1 MVRGTNCFCPIVKG
15 RKQQQT
21 TSEEQMKFNKW
32 TLGLAAVGA
41 VSLASAVRA
50 DEAKIIPL
58 QTTLANTTISGYVD
72 TAVQYNAGNQTASSQ
87 QPLGTTGGSSKID
100 NFSLNDIDIAIDKPV
115 DSTPWAAGYHA
126 DFNLGTDAVGY
137 GTATGTAAT
146 AVRQAYVALSTPVG
160 NGITWKM
167 GVQDDIIGY
176 EGNTDGAN
184 PNYTR
189 SVGYYLEPTTLLGL
203 VGTYQINS
211 MFTVQAGIADATYN
225 IFGNQ
230 TGQNPAGVGVV
241 SSKAFVGTVAFTAPD
256 SWGFLKG
263 GTANLGLV
271 ANPEKYGQYNYYAGF
286 TIPTPLS
293 VLKLGGSF
301 DLVAVNN
308 SYPSTPN
315 NTGNNQNDS
324 GWDAAGYVNI
334 QATDKLAFNLRGEVY
349 DLKGAVNPINTVPGY
364 QAPNGVG
371 EEFTATVQ
379 YNLWANVTSR
389 AEFRWDHSD
398 GGYPYGGPG
407 TFTAGSGTP
416 VADSFILALNIIYS
430 F

>member
-1 MVRGTNCFCPIVKG
+1 
-15 RKQQQT
+15 
-21 TSEEQMKFNKW
+21 MKFNKW

-72 TAVQYNAGNQTASSQ
+72 TAVQYNAGNQYYGYN
-87 QPLGTTGGSSKID
+87 QPAGLSSSKVD
-100 NFSLNDIDIAIDKPV
+100 QFSLNDIDIAIDKPV

-126 DFNLGTDAVGY
+126 DFNLGTDAVGISSVSNA
-137 GTATGTAAT
+137 GGSPAGTAA

-160 NGITWKM
+160 NGISWKL

-176 EGNTDGAN
+176 EGNTDGGN

-189 SVGYYLEPTTLLGL
+189 SVGYDIEPTSLLGL

-211 MFTVQAGIADATYN
+211 LFTVQAGIADETGGSNSGELSAKTY
-225 IFGNQ
+225 
-230 TGQNPAGVGVV
+230 VG
-241 SSKAFVGTVAFTAPD
+241 SVAFTAPD

-263 GTANLGLV
+263 GTANAGIL

-293 VLKLGGSF
+293 VLKVGGSF
-301 DLVAVNN
+301 DLVSVNDQENIYN
-308 SYPSTPN
+308 SK
-315 NTGNNQNDS
+315 NDS
-324 GWDAAGYVNI
+324 GWVVGAYANI
-334 QATDKLAFNLRGEVY
+334 QATDKLSFNLRGEAF
-349 DLKGAVNPINTVPGY
+349 DLKGAVNPLSTY
-364 QAPNGVG
+364 ALKTPNGAG
-371 EEFTATVQ
+371 EELTATVQ

-398 GGYPYGGPG
+398 KGTPFGATSNPYGEYY
-407 TFTAGSGTP
+407 A
-416 VADSFILALNIIYS
+416 VDADSFILALNIIYS

>member
-1 MVRGTNCFCPIVKG
+1 
-15 RKQQQT
+15 
-21 TSEEQMKFNKW
+21 MKFNKW

-72 TAVQYNAGNQTASSQ
+72 TAVQYNAGNQSYSQSSTYQ
-87 QPLGTTGGSSKID
+87 ESGQPPGTFPGKVD

-137 GTATGTAAT
+137 NAAASGNQA
-146 AVRQAYVALSTPVG
+146 AVRQAYVALSTPFG

-189 SVGYYLEPTTLLGL
+189 SVGYYFEPTTLLGL
-203 VGTYQINS
+203 VGTYQISS
-211 MFTVQAGIADATYN
+211 MFTVQAGIADATYRVD
-225 IFGNQ
+225 GNLNGGPTAVE
-230 TGQNPAGVGVV
+230 TGPGQLSA
-241 SSKAFVGTVAFTAPD
+241 KTYVGTVAFTAPD

-263 GTANLGLV
+263 GTANAGIV
-271 ANPEKYGQYNYYAGF
+271 ANPEKGGQYNYYAGF

-293 VLKLGGSF
+293 ILKVGG
-301 DLVAVNN
+301 AVDVVSVNDEV
-308 SYPSTPN
+308 S
-315 NTGNNQNDS
+315 GGQDNDS
-324 GWDAAGYVNI
+324 GYVLAGYANV
-334 QATDKLAFNLRGEVY
+334 QATDKLAFNARAEVY
-349 DLKGAVNPINTVPGY
+349 DMKGHLNPNTSFDTHPSD
-364 QAPNGVG
+364 GVG

-389 AEFRWDHSD
+389 AEFRWDHAD
-398 GGYPYGGPG
+398 EGYPFGGVG
-407 TFTAGSGTP
+407 ASGEGSATP
-416 VADSFILALNIIYS
+416 VQDSFILALNVIYS

>member
-1 MVRGTNCFCPIVKG
+1 
-15 RKQQQT
+15 
-21 TSEEQMKFNKW
+21 MKFNKW

-72 TAVQYNAGNQTASSQ
+72 TAVQYNAGNQAQNSV
-87 QPLGTTGGSSKID
+87 QPIGVLGRTGDKID

-126 DFNLGTDAVGY
+126 DFNLGTDAQGWS
-137 GTATGTAAT
+137 GFGNGNAGT

-189 SVGYYLEPTTLLGL
+189 SIAWNLEPATLLGL
-203 VGTYQINS
+203 VGSYQINS
-211 MFTVQAGIADATYN
+211 LISVQAGIANCTTLGETN
-225 IFGNQ
+225 L
-230 TGQNPAGVGVV
+230 
-241 SSKAFVGTVAFTAPD
+241 SSKSFVGAIALTAPD

-263 GTANLGLV
+263 GTANLGIV
-271 ANPEKYGQYNYYAGF
+271 ANPYKNDQYNYYAGF
-286 TIPTPLS
+286 TIPTPINI
-293 VLKLGGSF
+293 LKVGGAF

-308 SYPSTPN
+308 SGPGNPN
-315 NTGNNQNDS
+315 NDS
-324 GWDAAGYVNI
+324 GWVLGGYANV
-334 QATDKLAFNLRGEVY
+334 QATDKLALNLRGEVY
-349 DLKGAVNPINTVPGY
+349 DLKSGSAPINTYGNS
-364 QAPNGVG
+364 ANGVG

-379 YNLWANVTSR
+379 YNLWANVISR
-389 AEFRWDHSD
+389 VEFRWDHED
-398 GGYPYGGPG
+398 AHPYSFGFP
-407 TFTAGSGTP
+407 TTP
-416 VADSFILALNIIYS
+416 VQDSFILALNIIYT

>member
-1 MVRGTNCFCPIVKG
+1 
-15 RKQQQT
+15 
-21 TSEEQMKFNKW
+21 MKFNKW

-72 TAVQYNAGNQTASSQ
+72 TAVQYNAGNQNSALTA
-87 QPLGTTGGSSKID
+87 PGNTTMTGFVPPGTSNAKVDS
-100 NFSLNDIDIAIDKPV
+100 FSLNDIDIAIDKPV

-126 DFNLGTDAVGY
+126 DFNLGTDSVGY
-137 GTATGTAAT
+137 GNSTGSAGA
-146 AVRQAYVALSTPVG
+146 AVRQAYVALSTPLG

-203 VGTYQINS
+203 VGTYQISS

-225 IFGNQ
+225 IPGTAP
-230 TGQNPAGVGVV
+230 TGDGTLSA
-241 SSKAFVGTVAFTAPD
+241 KAYVGTVAFTAPD

-263 GTANLGLV
+263 GTANLGVV
-271 ANPEKYGQYNYYAGF
+271 ANPEKNGQYNYYAGF
-286 TIPTPLS
+286 TIPTPLN
-293 VLKLGGSF
+293 VLKVGGSF
-301 DLVAVNN
+301 DLVSINN
-308 SYPSTPN
+308 QITPN
-315 NTGNNQNDS
+315 GNGNNNNDS
-324 GWDAAGYVNI
+324 GWVAAGYANV

-349 DLKGAVNPINTVPGY
+349 DLKGGTAANPLNPYNNQGKTD
-364 QAPNGVG
+364 GVG
-371 EEFTATVQ
+371 EELTATVQ

-389 AEFRWDHSD
+389 AEIRWDHSD
-398 GGYPYGGPG
+398 EGFPFAGGPSSPG
-407 TFTAGSGTP
+407 NTTH
-416 VADSFILALNIIYS
+416 VADSFILALNVIYT

>member
-1 MVRGTNCFCPIVKG
+1 
-15 RKQQQT
+15 
-21 TSEEQMKFNKW
+21 MKFNKW

-72 TAVQYNAGNQTASSQ
+72 TAVQYTAGNQAYNSAVPASTSG
-87 QPLGTTGGSSKID
+87 QPIGTFGGGSKVD

-126 DFNLGTDAVGY
+126 DFNLGTDAQGWGGKQVGNA
-137 GTATGTAAT
+137 GGAPA

-160 NGITWKM
+160 NGISWKM
-167 GVQDDIIGY
+167 GVMDDIIGY

-189 SVGYYLEPTTLLGL
+189 SIAWNLEPATLVGL
-203 VGTYQINS
+203 VGSYQISS
-211 MFTVQAGIADATYN
+211 MFSVQAGLADATSGDGTLSAKSY
-225 IFGNQ
+225 
-230 TGQNPAGVGVV
+230 VG
-241 SSKAFVGTVAFTAPD
+241 SVAFTAPD

-263 GTANLGLV
+263 GTANAGIV
-271 ANPEKYGQYNYYAGF
+271 ANPGKTGQYNYYAGF
-286 TIPTPLS
+286 TIPTPLNI
-293 VLKLGGSF
+293 LKVGGAF
-301 DLVAVNN
+301 DLVSLANQ
-308 SYPSTPN
+308 TPAN
-315 NTGNNQNDS
+315 GKDDS
-324 GWDAAGYVNI
+324 GWVLGGYANV
-334 QATDKLAFNLRGEVY
+334 QATDKLSVNFRGEVY
-349 DLKGAVNPINTVPGY
+349 DLKGGGAAAGTALTGY
-364 QAPNGVG
+364 GNAANGVG

-389 AEFRWDHSD
+389 VEFRWDHAD
-398 GGYPYGGPG
+398 EGYPFGGPG
-407 TFTAGSGTP
+407 TTATPPGTITP
-416 VADSFILALNIIYS
+416 TADSFILALNVIYT

>member
-1 MVRGTNCFCPIVKG
+1 
-15 RKQQQT
+15 
-21 TSEEQMKFNKW
+21 MKFNKW

-72 TAVQYNAGNQTASSQ
+72 TAVQYNAGNQSGVV
-87 QPLGTTGGSSKID
+87 PVGTSGNVGGCSKVD
-100 NFSLNDIDIAIDKPV
+100 NFTLNDIDIAIDKPV

-126 DFNLGTDAVGY
+126 DFNLGTDAVGWN
-137 GTATGTAAT
+137 TGNTGNAGA

-176 EGNTDGAN
+176 EGNTDGSN

-189 SVGYYLEPTTLLGL
+189 SIGYNSEPTTLLGL
-203 VGTYQINS
+203 VGSYQINS
-211 MFTVQAGIADATYN
+211 LFTVQAGIADPTS
-225 IFGNQ
+225 GNNALS
-230 TGQNPAGVGVV
+230 GKAYVG
-241 SSKAFVGTVAFTAPD
+241 SIAFTAPD

-263 GTANLGLV
+263 GTANLGIV
-271 ANPEKYGQYNYYAGF
+271 ANPEKNGQYNYYAGF

-293 VLKLGGSF
+293 VLKLGGALDVIS
-301 DLVAVNN
+301 VNN
-308 SYPSTPN
+308 SQTQFNPQNPN
-315 NTGNNQNDS
+315 NDS
-324 GWDAAGYVNI
+324 GWILGGYANI
-334 QATDKLAFNLRGEVY
+334 QATDKLAFNLRGEIY
-349 DLKGAVNPINTVPGY
+349 DLKGSVNPYGPINNPQTEGTF
-364 QAPNGVG
+364 ATPNGVG

-398 GGYPYGGPG
+398 QGLAFGGSAPL
-407 TFTAGSGTP
+407 TP
-416 VADSFILALNIIYS
+416 VADSFILALNVIYS

>member
-1 MVRGTNCFCPIVKG
+1 
-15 RKQQQT
+15 
-21 TSEEQMKFNKW
+21 MKFNKW

-58 QTTLANTTISGYVD
+58 QTTLANTTISGYID
-72 TAVQYNAGNQTASSQ
+72 TAVQYNAGNQSADSTQPVGTA
-87 QPLGTTGGSSKID
+87 GNVGSVSKID
-100 NFSLNDIDIAIDKPV
+100 SFTLNDIDIAIDKPV

-126 DFNLGTDAVGY
+126 DFNLGTDAVGI
-137 GTATGTAAT
+137 GTANTGFAS
-146 AVRQAYVALSTPVG
+146 AVRQAYVVLSTPVG
-160 NGITWKM
+160 NGITWKA

-176 EGNTDGAN
+176 EGNTYYSN

-189 SVGYYLEPTTLLGL
+189 SVGYFLEPTTLLGL

-211 MFTVQAGIADATYN
+211 MFTVQAGIANPTFN
-225 IFGNQ
+225 FLSGV
-230 TGQNPAGVGVV
+230 QNGAGEL
-241 SSKAFVGTVAFTAPD
+241 SSKAYVGSVAFTAPD

-263 GTANLGLV
+263 GTANLGIV
-271 ANPEKYGQYNYYAGF
+271 ANPEKGGQYNYYAGF

-293 VLKLGGSF
+293 VLKVGGAF
-301 DLVAVNN
+301 DLVAINDQVKAPAGADNPQNN
-308 SYPSTPN
+308 
-315 NTGNNQNDS
+315 S
-324 GWDAAGYVNI
+324 GWDLSGYANI

-349 DLKGAVNPINTVPGY
+349 DLKGGDINPYFGTD
-364 QAPNGVG
+364 GVG
-371 EEFTATVQ
+371 EEFTATIQ

-398 GGYPYGGPG
+398 DRAPFGG
-407 TFTAGSGTP
+407 GSTGTP
-416 VADSFILALNIIYS
+416 LANSYILALNIVYA

>member
-1 MVRGTNCFCPIVKG
+1 
-15 RKQQQT
+15 
-21 TSEEQMKFNKW
+21 MKFNKW

-72 TAVQYNAGNQTASSQ
+72 TAVQYNAGNQAYNNASPNT
-87 QPLGTTGGSSKID
+87 QPPGTFPGKVD

-137 GTATGTAAT
+137 NAAASGNQA
-146 AVRQAYVALSTPVG
+146 AVRQAYVALSTPFG

-189 SVGYYLEPTTLLGL
+189 SVGYYFEPTTLLGL
-203 VGTYQINS
+203 VGTYQISS
-211 MFTVQAGIADATYN
+211 MFTVQAGIVDATYRVD
-225 IFGNQ
+225 GNLNGSPFAT
-230 TGQNPAGVGVV
+230 TGSTNGVGQL
-241 SSKAFVGTVAFTAPD
+241 SAKSFVGSVAFTAPD

-263 GTANLGLV
+263 GTANAGII
-271 ANPEKYGQYNYYAGF
+271 ANPEKGGQYNYYAGF

-293 VLKLGGSF
+293 ILKVGG
-301 DLVAVNN
+301 AVDVVSVNDEV
-308 SYPSTPN
+308 S
-315 NTGNNQNDS
+315 GGMDNDS
-324 GWDAAGYVNI
+324 GYVLGGYANV
-334 QATDKLAFNLRGEVY
+334 QATDKLAFNARAEVY
-349 DLKGAVNPINTVPGY
+349 DMKGNLNPLSNFAAQPTD
-364 QAPNGVG
+364 GVG

-398 GGYPYGGPG
+398 QGYPYGG
-407 TFTAGSGTP
+407 AGPVSTP
-416 VADSFILALNIIYS
+416 VQDSFILALNVIYS

>member
-1 MVRGTNCFCPIVKG
+1 MGVLDKLFLSRLKG
-15 RKQQQT
+15 RNNKQT
-21 TSEEQMKFNKW
+21 TSEEQMKFNKL

-72 TAVQYNAGNQTASSQ
+72 TAVQYNAGNVTGASQ
-87 QPLGTTGGSSKID
+87 QPAGTFAGKVD
-100 NFSLNDIDIAIDKPV
+100 NFSLNDFDIAIDRPA

-126 DFNLGTDAVGY
+126 DINAGTDAVGY
-137 GTATGTAAT
+137 TFHPGGPGAASP
-146 AVRQAYVALSTPVG
+146 AGLGAPAIRQAYVTLTTPVG

-176 EGNTDGAN
+176 EGNTDAAN

-189 SVGYYLEPTTLLGL
+189 SIGYYLEPTTLIGL
-203 VGTYQINS
+203 VGSYQINS
-211 MFTVQAGIADATYN
+211 MFTIQGGIADPTTSD
-225 IFGNQ
+225 G
-230 TGQNPAGVGVV
+230 TV
-241 SSKAFVGTVAFTAPD
+241 SAKSFVGALAFTAPD

-263 GTANLGLV
+263 GTANLGIV
-271 ANPEKYGQYNYYAGF
+271 ANPYKSAQYNYYAGF

-293 VLKLGGSF
+293 MLKVGGSF
-301 DLVAVNN
+301 DLVSVNN
-308 SYPSTPN
+308 QAGAANPN
-315 NTGNNQNDS
+315 NDS
-324 GWDAAGYVNI
+324 GWDLAGYANI

-349 DLKGAVNPINTVPGY
+349 DLKGAVNPYYSYEPL
-364 QAPNGVG
+364 APTDGVG
-371 EEFTATVQ
+371 EELTATVQ

-398 GGYPYGGPG
+398 GGYPYGGYGAPIDN
-407 TFTAGSGTP
+407 GTP
-416 VADSFILALNIIYS
+416 TQDSFIMALNIIYS